1 MMYSEFLRIGGDKVK
16 NISFTE
22 YSEMVEPLYLYCDIE
37 KHIFV
42 ERLVN
47 HFEEG
52 VLPILSEAMNHLS
65 DISKADIAKGEEYIA
80 EYLPAV
86 ALEARK
92 LVYQM
97 MRLPKTIQIRNF
109 PLFIRVLS
117 RAGIINYNIGT
128 LEKEK

>member
-1 MMYSEFLRIGGDKVK
+1 MMYSEFLRIGGEKVK

-22 YSEMVEPLYLYCDIE
+22 YSEMDETLYIYCDIE

-47 HFEEG
+47 HFEG
-52 VLPILSEAMNHLS
+52 DVLPILSEAMNHLS
-65 DISKADIAKGEEYIA
+65 DVSKADIARDEEYIA

-97 MRLPKTIQIRNF
+97 MRLEA
-109 PLFIRVLS
+109 L
-117 RAGIINYNIGT
+117 IIV
-128 LEKEK
+128 EK

>member
-1 MMYSEFLRIGGDKVK
+1 MMYSEFLRIGGEKVK

-80 EYLPAV
+80 EYLPTV

-97 MRLPKTIQIRNF
+97 MKLEA
-109 PLFIRVLS
+109 L
-117 RAGIINYNIGT
+117 IIV
-128 LEKEK
+128 EE

>member
-1 MMYSEFLRIGGDKVK
+1 MMYSEFLRIGGEKVK

-37 KHIFV
+37 K

-65 DISKADIAKGEEYIA
+65 DISKADIVKGEAYIA

-97 MRLPKTIQIRNF
+97 MRLEA
-109 PLFIRVLS
+109 L
-117 RAGIINYNIGT
+117 IIV
-128 LEKEK
+128 EK

>member
-1 MMYSEFLRIGGDKVK
+1 MTYSEFLRIGGDKVK
-16 NISFTE
+16 DISFTE
-22 YSEMVEPLYLYCDIE
+22 YSEMIEPLYLYCDVE
-37 KHIFV
+37 KHSFV
-42 ERLVN
+42 ERLVA
-47 HFEEG
+47 HFDEG

-97 MRLPKTIQIRNF
+97 MRLEA
-109 PLFIRVLS
+109 L
-117 RAGIINYNIGT
+117 IIV
-128 LEKEK
+128 EK

>member
-1 MMYSEFLRIGGDKVK
+1 MMYSEFLRIGGEKVK

-65 DISKADIAKGEEYIA
+65 DVSKADIAKGEEYIA

-97 MRLPKTIQIRNF
+97 MRLEA
-109 PLFIRVLS
+109 L
-117 RAGIINYNIGT
+117 IIV
-128 LEKEK
+128 EK

>member
-47 HFEEG
+47 HF
-52 VLPILSEAMNHLS
+52 
-65 DISKADIAKGEEYIA
+65 
-80 EYLPAV
+80 
-86 ALEARK
+86 
-92 LVYQM
+92 
-97 MRLPKTIQIRNF
+97 
-109 PLFIRVLS
+109 
-117 RAGIINYNIGT
+117 
-128 LEKEK
+128 

>member
-1 MMYSEFLRIGGDKVK
+1 MMYSEFLRIGGEKVK

-65 DISKADIAKGEEYIA
+65 DRSKADIAKGEEYIA
-80 EYLPAV
+80 EYLPTV

-97 MRLPKTIQIRNF
+97 MKLEA
-109 PLFIRVLS
+109 L
-117 RAGIINYNIGT
+117 IIV
-128 LEKEK
+128 EE